1 MCPEHNLKIPIQ
13 YSLLVETSV
22 TKIVHIAINSTKK
35 LWCKECNP
43 FNITEGWTSGNP
55 DIYKFIKESKF
66 GYDFLEWVPFD
77 RFTDVREIGE
87 GGFAKV
93 YSATWID
100 SKSNYYIND
109 DGNYKKMEAKRKAV
123 ALRKLNESQNMPE
136 KYLNELKIHWNLF
149 KRSGLQFY
157 GLTKESETKE
167 FMMVL
172 RGKKIKNAFEDADKE
187 IPSISISYEKNS
199 NAVYTS
205 RAFKFGNLV
214 SKPLNFN
221 EEGDEVHDF
230 QLVDLDI
237 SSVM

>member
-1 MCPEHNLKIPIQ
+1 MG
-13 YSLLVETSV
+13 
-22 TKIVHIAINSTKK
+22 TKFSK
-35 LWCKECNP
+35 L
-43 FNITEGWTSGNP
+43 NILEGWTSGNP

-172 RGKKIKNAFEDADKE
+172 RFANKGNLRNTSLSNDFNNFLWKDKIKLLRDSLTDLARLHKMGYFHSGNILRINDYVSF
-187 IPSISISYEKNS
+187 IPYKK
-199 NAVYTS
+199 Y
-205 RAFKFGNLV
+205 V
-214 SKPLNFN
+214 S
-221 EEGDEVHDF
+221 G
-230 QLVDLDI
+230 
-237 SSVM
+237 